1 VRPILAVIAA
11 LGGAALAAWIMAEY
25 EFEGYTPW
33 AAGIAVGVLVGELI
47 ASAGRWKGVPAM
59 VVSGV
64 IAAGSLLWG
73 EWLESDRGIEAYSVL
88 AFGAAA
94 VAAAVA
100 AWTTRPVPL
109 SSRTS
114 AGS

>member
-1 VRPILAVIAA
+1 VRPTLAVIAA
-11 LGGAALAAWIMAEY
+11 LAGAALASWIMAEY

-47 ASAGRWKGVPAM
+47 ASAGRWKGPAAM
-59 VVSGV
+59 AVSGAL
-64 IAAGSLLWG
+64 AAASVLWG
-73 EWLESDRGIEAYSVL
+73 EWLESDRGIEAYSAL
-88 AFGAAA
+88 AFFAAA
-94 VAAAVA
+94 LAAAVA
-100 AWTTRPVPL
+100 AWTTRPLEL